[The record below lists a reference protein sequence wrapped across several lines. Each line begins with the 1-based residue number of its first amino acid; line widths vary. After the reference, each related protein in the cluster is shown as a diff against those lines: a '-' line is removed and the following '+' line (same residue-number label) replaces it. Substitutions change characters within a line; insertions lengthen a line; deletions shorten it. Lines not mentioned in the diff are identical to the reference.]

1 MGPGQLAVG
10 NQEKRVQRC
19 WPEMGQIRVDS

>member
-1 MGPGQLAVG
+1 MMEHLGGVGPEQLVVG

-19 WPEMGQIRVDS
+19 WPDK